1 MQNSGQYQS
10 GGQVVGGNLH
20 QDQDPR
26 SRHSSAG
33 SEPGVVGL
41 GGGGGH
47 LLQAPRSA
55 PMSPYSTAG
64 SGGQMANNV
73 RVRHQSAG
81 GAIQQISSG
90 STIHYR

>member
-1 MQNSGQYQS
+1 M
-10 GGQVVGGNLH
+10 VGGNGVLH

-41 GGGGGH
+41 GGGSRH

-64 SGGQMANNV
+64 SGGGQMADSV